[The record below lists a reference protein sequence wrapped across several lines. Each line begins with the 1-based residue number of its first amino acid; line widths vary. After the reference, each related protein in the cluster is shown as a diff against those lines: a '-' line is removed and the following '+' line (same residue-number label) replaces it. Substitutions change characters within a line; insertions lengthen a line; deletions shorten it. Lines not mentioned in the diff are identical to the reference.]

1 MKALKVRCPYCGA
14 EPGKPCTRYG
24 GGTVIEEPHGTREL
38 AAATE
43 ES

>member
-24 GGTVIEEPHGTREL
+24 AKAVELEEPHATREL
-38 AAATE
+38 AAEA
-43 ES
+43 S